1 MKNAVI
7 TILFGLGLSANA
19 QSVIVENE
27 DIVATE
33 NADVSNDINHD
44 KRIRELIVRPLAAMQ
59 GVINVGL
66 EKSMGDHTSILFDI
80 GAGNNSYRHEQFQ
93 ASIMIGGR
101 MYLFEHMEGVYVT
114 ARHRSRYNLA
124 VVDEDGAIIKDS
136 EGKDIPGMEEHYDS
150 NTNIMIGQK
159 FIILDMLTIAGEVGL
174 GGQYG
179 GILPTWALTVGWRL

>member
-114 ARHRSRYNLA
+114 ARHRSRYSLPAESPDAMDNNGNIL
-124 VVDEDGAIIKDS
+124 
-136 EGKDIPGMEEHYDS
+136 EGFEGGYDS

-159 FIILDMLTIAGEVGL
+159 FVILDMLTIAGEVGL

>member
-114 ARHRSRYNLA
+114 ARHRSRYSLIAEEA
-124 VVDEDGAIIKDS
+124 VNSIGERI
-136 EGKDIPGMEEHYDS
+136 EGYEEGYDS
-150 NTNIMIGQK
+150 NTNVMIGQK
-159 FIILDMLTIAGEVGL
+159 FVLLDLLTIAGEVGIA
-174 GGQYG
+174 GQYQR
-179 GILPTWALTVGWRL
+179 ILPTWAITIGWLL